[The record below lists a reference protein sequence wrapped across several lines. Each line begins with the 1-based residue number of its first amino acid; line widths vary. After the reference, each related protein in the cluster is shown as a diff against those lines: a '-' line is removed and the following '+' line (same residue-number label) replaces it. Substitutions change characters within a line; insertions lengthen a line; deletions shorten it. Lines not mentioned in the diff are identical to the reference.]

1 MKLILFDIDGT
12 LTYHVGPRRW
22 EDQYAYGLKV
32 AYGLDINEDFGKYNG
47 NVEYQMAWDILRTH
61 GVTQDEFKTHYDR
74 YLHAMYDHLVSWSH
88 KGEVF
93 QAIVDA
99 KKLVQLLKATYP
111 DVVRGVLTGNAKKI
125 ATWKLEHAGYNGC
138 FQFGMYGDDATNR
151 IELAKRVFESTK
163 KELSMEFAPEDII
176 VIGDTIHDIRCGK
189 AIGAKTI
196 GVTTGMHGDANV
208 LRAENPDLVVDSLMD
223 SSVLQLLSENN
234 NR

>member
-22 EDQYAYGLKV
+22 EDQYAYGIKV

-61 GVTQDEFKTHYDR
+61 GVTEVEFKTHYDR
-74 YLHAMYDHLVSWSH
+74 YLHAMYEHLVSWSH

-93 QAIVDA
+93 QAIADA
-99 KKLVQLLKATYP
+99 KKMVTLLKESYP
-111 DVVRGVLTGNAKKI
+111 DIVRGVLTGNAKKI
-125 ATWKLEHAGYNGC
+125 ATWKLEHAGYGES

-151 IELAKRVFESTK
+151 IELAKRVFEATK
-163 KELSMEFAPEDII
+163 KELSLDFAPQDII

-189 AIGAKTI
+189 AIGAVTI
-196 GVTTGMHGDANV
+196 AVTTGMHGDANV
-208 LRAENPDLVVDSLMD
+208 LRAEHPDLVVDSLMD
-223 SSVLQLLSENN
+223 PTVLQLLRLHN
-234 NR
+234 

>member
-1 MKLILFDIDGT
+1 MLA
-12 LTYHVGPRRW
+12 HVDR

-99 KKLVQLLKATYP
+99 KKLVQLLKASYP

-125 ATWKLEHAGYNGC
+125 ATWKLEHAGYGGC

-151 IELAKRVFESTK
+151 IELAKQYLNQQRTFHG
-163 KELSMEFAPEDII
+163 FAPKII
-176 VIGDTIHDIRCGK
+176 VIGDTIHDIRWGK
-189 AIGAKTI
+189 
-196 GVTTGMHGDANV
+196 
-208 LRAENPDLVVDSLMD
+208 P
-223 SSVLQLLSENN
+223 
-234 NR
+234 